1 WLTNGIVERGGARFL
16 TGRLADRIGGHIM
29 RLSQIV
35 IFILGAVSLIASAFG
50 IGKDYGETFYNAG
63 IALLLLDVVY
73 ILLWPSAKHS

>member
-1 WLTNGIVERGGARFL
+1 
-16 TGRLADRIGGHIM
+16 M

-73 ILLWPSAKHS
+73 ILLWPSVKHP

>member
-1 WLTNGIVERGGARFL
+1 
-16 TGRLADRIGGHIM
+16 M

-73 ILLWPSAKHS
+73 IQLWPSVKQP

>member
-1 WLTNGIVERGGARFL
+1 
-16 TGRLADRIGGHIM
+16 M

-63 IALLLLDVVY
+63 IALLLFDVVY
-73 ILLWPSAKHS
+73 ILLWPSVKHP